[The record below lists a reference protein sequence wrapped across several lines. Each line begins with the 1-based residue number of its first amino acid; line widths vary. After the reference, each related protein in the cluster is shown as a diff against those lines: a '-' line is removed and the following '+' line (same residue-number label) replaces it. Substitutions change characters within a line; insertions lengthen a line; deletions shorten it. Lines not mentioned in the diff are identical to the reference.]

1 LLVGLLV
8 GFTGVGG
15 GSLMAPIMI
24 LLLGV
29 APATAVGTDLW
40 FAAITKIVGGSIHHS
55 NGNADL
61 KVVKRLCMGSI
72 PFAILTLLGLSLA
85 ADQQIK
91 QGLIVQVLGGV
102 LILTAAATFFRGSL
116 HHYGKELRQKSD
128 FRFKKLQLPLTI
140 VAGAI
145 LGVLVTLTSVGAGA
159 LCATIL
165 VFLYPL
171 RLDFRKVVGT
181 DILHAVPLTL
191 VAGVGHFWLGNVN
204 WALLFSLL
212 TGSIPG
218 VMIGSLLVHKVKDR
232 VVQFALA
239 AILVVVGAKLMF
251 T

>member
-1 LLVGLLV
+1 
-8 GFTGVGG
+8 
-15 GSLMAPIMI
+15 
-24 LLLGV
+24 
-29 APATAVGTDLW
+29 
-40 FAAITKIVGGSIHHS
+40 
-55 NGNADL
+55 
-61 KVVKRLCMGSI
+61 
-72 PFAILTLLGLSLA
+72 
-85 ADQQIK
+85 
-91 QGLIVQVLGGV
+91 
-102 LILTAAATFFRGSL
+102 
-116 HHYGKELRQKSD
+116 
-128 FRFKKLQLPLTI
+128 
-140 VAGAI
+140 
-145 LGVLVTLTSVGAGA
+145 VGAGA